1 MVLPR
6 HVAVALGP
14 VLGAAGLAAALRTML
29 RDKVVADSM
38 QAHGANLLGSMIAFF
53 AHASRSTAANRAV
66 MALFGPLFLVQNAL
80 YGLEAGRGGA
90 RGLLRYYSLWAAL
103 MQVGGV
109 GFVTPALWLPA
120 YAASRAAA
128 ERDGTLRGV
137 SARRVHITGAC
148 GFVSSAA
155 TSSCVGI
162 ALFSCV

>member
-1 MVLPR
+1 MLLR
-6 HVAVALGP
+6 RFAVALGP
-14 VLGAAGLAAALRTML
+14 PLGAAGLAAALRTLL
-29 RDKVVADSM
+29 RDQRAADAM
-38 QAHGANLLGSMIAFF
+38 QSHGANLVASMVAFF
-53 AHASRSTAANRAV
+53 AHACRSAEANRV
-66 MALFGPLFLVQNAL
+66 LMALFGPLFLVQNAL

-90 RGLLRYYSLWAAL
+90 RGPLRYYSLWAAL